1 MKFPVSVMVLLIVIT
16 SLSLIA
22 LNSGIAY
29 DALEPHNYISPE
41 EGAIKVTTK
50 LYFVYDK
57 ALRTEYRTLT
67 ISDENYGKAVIENLS
82 YGADNKFFKTIYD
95 LGIKVNSV
103 DLIDQ
108 TCFVNFEGSERLTML
123 FASEDASL
131 YLWSIVNSL
140 TELSQIKNVQFL
152 VDGRQLTRNLIGYS
166 LNQPLPMIEMLV
178 YSKQQTSADIVIDFL
193 ENLYNRRFDLA
204 YNLLSKA
211 SMNNYSYSAFIA
223 YAESFLSEHKDFN
236 RDTFYTRVYNTYE
249 EVFVKFTKRFQSDG
263 FMLNAYDK
271 WIVIKEEE
279 VYRINLTNAYQD

>member
-22 LNSGIAY
+22 LNSDIAY

-50 LYFVYDK
+50 LYFVYDQ

-67 ISDENYGKAVIENLS
+67 ITDENYGKAVIENLS

-95 LGIKVNSV
+95 LGVKVNSV
-103 DLIDQ
+103 DLIDE

-123 FASEDASL
+123 FASDNASL

-152 VDGRQLTRNLIGYS
+152 VDGRQLTRNLIGFS
-166 LNQPLPMIEMLV
+166 LNQPLPMVDTLV

-204 YNLLSKA
+204 YNLLSKS

-223 YAESFLSEHKDFN
+223 YAEGFLSEHKDFN
-236 RDTFYTRVYNTYE
+236 RDTFYTRVYDSYE
-249 EVFVKFTKRFQSDG
+249 EVFVKFTKKFQSDG
-263 FMLNAYDK
+263 FMLNSYDT